1 MIAVAVVV
9 AQDFAFETLARALVP
24 AVVSEAGEDVAWI
37 L

>member
-1 MIAVAVVV
+1 MIAVAVMV
-9 AQDFAFETLARALVP
+9 AQDFAFETQATALVP

>member
-1 MIAVAVVV
+1 MIAVEVVV
-9 AQDFAFETLARALVP
+9 AQDFAFETLAMALVP

>member
-1 MIAVAVVV
+1 MVAIAVVV
-9 AQDFAFETLARALVP
+9 AQDFAFETLATALMP

>member
-9 AQDFAFETLARALVP
+9 AQDFAFETLATALVP
-24 AVVSEAGEDVAWI
+24 AVVSEAGEGVAWI